1 VVFKAG
7 LRDVAQGSKPRV
19 LSQAGKE
26 RREFNRARGGC
37 DNGHER
43 CLGKAACDDDRH
55 LIIPCRDEISAL
67 QIKSGVVGH
76 WPYNRSRIWATA
88 ARPHYEEFL
97 SVAAGG
103 DLWAQCL
110 KGRVRAGGSI
120 DAFDCAAII
129 AGLPNHLREL
139 ELVNKRWDGGLG
151 TGRGAGCNGQNE

>member
-1 VVFKAG
+1 MR
-7 LRDVAQGSKPRV
+7 L
-19 LSQAGKE
+19 
-26 RREFNRARGGC
+26 GGC
-37 DNGHER
+37 DNGHDG
-43 CLGKAACDDDRH
+43 CLGKAAYEDDRH
-55 LIIPCRDEISAL
+55 SSTLSRRNQL

-110 KGRVRAGGSI
+110 EGRVRAGRSI
-120 DAFDCAAII
+120 DAFDGAAII

-139 ELVNKRWDGGLG
+139 ELVNQRWDSGLG
-151 TGRGAGCNGQNE
+151 IGNRGAGCNG